1 MRRRL
6 NLTSPLGRWGFTLLA
21 ILAIT
26 TGQPIPA
33 VICTSIAL
41 YAWNTR

>member
-21 ILAIT
+21 LLAIT
-26 TGQPIPA
+26 NGQYAPA
-33 VICTSIAL
+33 LVCTSIAL